1 MDQQHPQARGRSLSA
16 TSAGGGIRNA
26 HSPSPA
32 RFPNPNEDAASS
44 IGLGVNLVDP
54 ALQQFP
60 VSQPDF
66 SAYDANA
73 GSFLSNQQSA
83 PQSFSQPGLTNPSTV
98 TTFDLTQDFT
108 GQVKTETSPFGPP
121 SPGSFPSQS
130 QQQQQSGLL
139 APTFGDGGDFTIF
152 PPTAG
157 EPQFNTPLFGTDGQQ
172 QLSVPEPNMMAQA
185 NHTPTPPH
193 LLNPDPQQPG
203 SANHSPRFNQ
213 HQFSSP
219 PGRHS
224 RNVSL
229 GPEAALLPGQLDWT
243 HAGPQFQGHR
253 RSASEYSEVSSAA
266 PSPNLVSSD
275 TFEHLDHHH
284 SPMQRPQDPAIFQE
298 LHGIGSFSISDH
310 GAHSPSHGAR
320 SPSHS
325 PAISPRILP
334 QQLPDMGQQGSFL
347 LPNQN
352 NGFGPSSY
360 MPAPQEAF
368 PQLQDTPEMQQGMPA
383 PPSINIDFAPTAVR
397 SGFEQ
402 PKNLD
407 IDSLTPPERGRQR
420 VQRPR
425 AVTDPYNSS
434 ATLLGVHRSASAS
447 GGLSPDAAAGTRPET
462 SRSLSP
468 LDRAGSTAASRR
480 RQSTSAVPNNVM
492 ALRLVDPDYNGGAQG
507 EGGGGSAKRVQKHPA
522 TFQCTLCPKRFTRAY
537 NLRSHLRT
545 HTDERPF
552 VCTVCGKAF
561 ARQHDRKRHEGLHS
575 GEKKF
580 VCKGDLKRGGQ
591 WGCGR
596 RFARADALGRHF
608 RSEAGRICIKPL
620 LDEEISE
627 RMRQWDEDQRQQAQQ
642 AMAQGLVMQ
651 PQGMMMP
658 PGMDPNAG
666 GYPMDASGN
675 YALPQALLAQYPA
688 LAQMNWSGADMGGG
702 GSGIEDE
709 LSGRSSFDASDY
721 DGDDDGGYVSGPGTG
736 FGQGGMQE
744 NFGEIGYASDYGGR

>member
-1 MDQQHPQARGRSLSA
+1 MDQQHPQARGRSPAAASPA
-16 TSAGGGIRNA
+16 GGIRNA

-32 RFPNPNEDAASS
+32 RFPLPTDPGASS
-44 IGLGVNLVDP
+44 IGLGVGIVDP
-54 ALQQFP
+54 SLQQFP
-60 VSQPDF
+60 VTQPDF

-73 GSFLSNQQSA
+73 ASFLSNQQSA
-83 PQSFSQPGLTNPSTV
+83 PQPFSQPGLANPPTIPA
-98 TTFDLTQDFT
+98 FDLTQSFVD
-108 GQVKTETSPFGPP
+108 QVKADPSPFGTPNL
-121 SPGSFPSQS
+121 GSFPPHS
-130 QQQQQSGLL
+130 QQPQQANLL
-139 APTFGDGGDFTIF
+139 APTFGDADFTIF
-152 PPTAG
+152 PPQAG
-157 EPQFNTPLFGTDGQQ
+157 EPQFNTPLFGTDSQQ
-172 QLSVPEPNMMAQA
+172 QLSAADSNMMAQA
-185 NHTPTPPH
+185 NQNPTPPH
-193 LLNPDPQQPG
+193 LLNPDMHQPG
-203 SANHSPRFNQ
+203 SANHSPRFSQ

-229 GPEAALLPGQLDWT
+229 GPEAALLPGQIDWT

-253 RSASEYSEVSSAA
+253 RSASEFSDVSSAA
-266 PSPNLVSSD
+266 ASPNLVSSD
-275 TFEHLDHHH
+275 TFDHLDQSH
-284 SPMQRPQDPAIFQE
+284 SPMQRPQDPGLFHE
-298 LHGIGSFSISDH
+298 LHGIGSFSISDPVTH
-310 GAHSPSHGAR
+310 TPSHGAR

-334 QQLPDMGQQGSFL
+334 QQLPEMGQQGSFI
-347 LPNQN
+347 LPTQSNS
-352 NGFGPSSY
+352 FGPPPSY
-360 MPAPQEAF
+360 LQAPQEAF
-368 PQLQDTPEMQQGMPA
+368 PQLPQDTSEMQTMPA
-383 PPSINIDFAPTAVR
+383 PPSINIDFAPTSVK

-402 PKNLD
+402 PKSID
-407 IDSLTPPERGRQR
+407 VDSLTPPERGRPR
-420 VQRPR
+420 IQRPR
-425 AVTDPYNSS
+425 AVTDPYNNG
-434 ATLLGVHRSASAS
+434 ATLLSVHRSASAS
-447 GGLSPDAAAGTRPET
+447 GGLSPDAAAAGRSDS
-462 SRSLSP
+462 SRSPSP
-468 LDRAGSTAASRR
+468 LDHGSIPASASRR

-492 ALRLVDPDYNGGAQG
+492 ALRLVDPEYSGGAQG
-507 EGGGGSAKRVQKHPA
+507 EGGGGGSKRVQKHPA

-620 LDEEISE
+620 LDEEISD
-627 RMRQWDEDQRQQAQQ
+627 RMRAWDEEQRQQAQH
-642 AMAQGLVMQ
+642 AMAQGMAMQ
-651 PQGMMMP
+651 PGMMMP
-658 PGMDPNAG
+658 PGLDPNTG

-688 LAQMNWSGADMGGG
+688 LAQMNWGAGDMG
-702 GSGIEDE
+702 GSGIEDD

-721 DGDDDGGYVSGPGTG
+721 DDGDDGGYVSGPGTG

-744 NFGEIGYASDYGGR
+744 NFGDMGYASDYGGR